1 MSFRIAPSILSAD
14 FGRLAEEVRAAEQ
27 AGADWI
33 HVDVLDGHFVP
44 NLSIGPA
51 VVEAVAKVTSLPLD
65 VHLMVEDPARYLKPF
80 ADAGANAIGV
90 HVEACRHPQ
99 RAFDEIRE
107 LGARPC
113 IVLYPESPSESIRA
127 LGPEVDLVLV
137 MTVNPGFGGQDL
149 IQTTLPKLAEIRRWI
164 DAQERAID
172 LVVDGGVGLETLED
186 VVRNGANVFVMGSAF
201 FKSGDYK
208 LFVERVRALLE
219 PYVDEN
225 ASD

>member
-33 HVDVLDGHFVP
+33 HVDVMDGHFVP
-44 NLSIGPA
+44 NLTIGPA
-51 VVEAVAKVTSLPLD
+51 VVEAVAQVTSLPLD

-80 ADAGANAIGV
+80 ARAGANAIGV
-90 HVEACRHPQ
+90 HVEACLHPQ

-113 IVLYPESPSESIRA
+113 IVLNPETPSESIRA
-127 LGPEVDLVLV
+127 LVPEVDQVLV

-149 IQTTLPKLAEIRRWI
+149 IHSTLPKLAEIRRWI